1 MAGPTA
7 PGRSRS
13 GALVQA
19 LRLLGAALLLG
30 TAAIHGY
37 LWQQGYAGIDV
48 IGPAFLAN
56 AVLGLLGALLLLVA
70 PARWLPWAAAAGA
83 ALAAGTLAALLV
95 STSVGLFGFVE
106 STAASLWWESFWVES
121 AGTVVLVALTV
132 VSRRPL
138 RSGGRAED
146 GRRPDGP
153 ATSGRDEDPHGGDR
167 RH

>member
-1 MAGPTA
+1 MAGPA
-7 PGRSRS
+7 AGVLR
-13 GALVQA
+13 V
-19 LRLLGAALLLG
+19 LRLGGTVLLVG

-37 LWQQGYAGIDV
+37 LWQQGYSGIDV

-83 ALAAGTLAALLV
+83 ALAAGTLVALLL

-121 AGTVVLVALTV
+121 AGTVVLVALTLL
-132 VSRRPL
+132 SRRRTVRPERGREEERPL
-138 RSGGRAED
+138 RSG
-146 GRRPDGP
+146 
-153 ATSGRDEDPHGGDR
+153 
-167 RH
+167 RHHRYG